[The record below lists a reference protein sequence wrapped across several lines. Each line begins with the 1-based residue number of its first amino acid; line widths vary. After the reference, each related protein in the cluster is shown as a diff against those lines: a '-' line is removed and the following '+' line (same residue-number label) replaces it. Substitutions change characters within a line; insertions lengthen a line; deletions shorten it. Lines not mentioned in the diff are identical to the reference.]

1 MKGLK
6 TKYKD
11 LIYKITSDSDK
22 KPEDKMSEVNDAKKS
37 VQVNNNLIG
46 IIVGEETELTSGMI
60 VSLKNEIERTL
71 TVLTN
76 SPIADTFSFL
86 PYTQKTLNII
96 TSTFPEKNLYYVS
109 DRDEFNDISAL
120 KKEKLNIK
128 MIYPSL
134 DKKEDFIKKI
144 DYLVTIN
151 YELEPTM
158 QAALKTNNI
167 MVFPMNFRGVEAF
180 AQKEKL
186 VAPDPSGWVY
196 NSASGMWVKN
206 WGWDGSQS
214 IQGW

>member
-1 MKGLK
+1 M
-6 TKYKD
+6 KYKD